1 MWENFLE
8 LEVLIIFKKKKNL
21 IKTMQVKL
29 SITMLSDRFIK
40 SFSNQKLKLT
50 KILIELLINIWRNN
64 EWMNRFFILVK
75 HILII
80 LIHASNES
88 YITFLSYL
96 FLLNFLYEMIAQIYY
111 SWKWI
116 LKVCVKADTS
126 VSFFREYF
134 NVCLYFSIKSINILN
149 QY

>member
-50 KILIELLINIWRNN
+50 KILIELLINI
-64 EWMNRFFILVK
+64 
-75 HILII
+75 
-80 LIHASNES
+80 
-88 YITFLSYL
+88 
-96 FLLNFLYEMIAQIYY
+96 
-111 SWKWI
+111 
-116 LKVCVKADTS
+116 
-126 VSFFREYF
+126 
-134 NVCLYFSIKSINILN
+134 
-149 QY
+149 